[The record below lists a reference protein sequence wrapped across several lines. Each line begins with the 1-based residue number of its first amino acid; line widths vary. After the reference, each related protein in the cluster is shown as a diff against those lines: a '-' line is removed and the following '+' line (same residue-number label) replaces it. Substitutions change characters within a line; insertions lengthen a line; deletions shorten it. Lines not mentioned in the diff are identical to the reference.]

1 MDQHAQDGGE
11 AEVLT
16 DLKTSNAGVPGDVV
30 LQPPRAA
37 THAATARHEPLLG
50 GGREGVQV
58 GDDGEPVR
66 YLSGL
71 RPHGVAPVSSGRP
84 GLTVSCCSWLTTDRT
99 D

>member
-30 LQPPRAA
+30 LQPPRAP
-37 THAATARHEPLLG
+37 THTPPVAPRHQPLLG

-71 RPHGVAPVSSGRP
+71 GPHDLTA
-84 GLTVSCCSWLTTDRT
+84 GLTVSFSSC
-99 D
+99 